1 MDVKKASKRPSERII
16 LAHAII
22 ALCRAPKSRIA
33 DDLAALVS
41 HQREHEGLRREI
53 PDYALDQHTRRG
65 KAKGRSWQHW
75 ADEGCQLAHEAEGLN
90 IYRER
95 TMALWLKY
103 GKLRD
108 RAPGTGRRKA
118 EQSPLF
124 EDEAC

>member
-1 MDVKKASKRPSERII
+1 LGKK
-16 LAHAII
+16 LH
-22 ALCRAPKSRIA
+22 
-33 DDLAALVS
+33 DLAALVA

-65 KAKGRSWQHW
+65 KAQGRSWQHW
-75 ADEGCQLAHEAEGLN
+75 ADEGCVLANEAEGLN

-95 TMALWLKY
+95 TMALWLKH
-103 GKLRD
+103 GKLKD
-108 RAPGTGRRKA
+108 RAPGPGRRKA